1 MKDINKN
8 TEKGYFLIKV
18 TGILKFIKNI
28 EDCISKIYYLY
39 KL

>member
-1 MKDINKN
+1 MEDINKN

-18 TGILKFIKNI
+18 TGILKLIKNI
-28 EDCISKIYYLY
+28 EDCISKFYFQY